1 MLKMFSS
8 LPRICATL
16 ALAIGCQQITL
27 SAATPDQSA
36 ASLAQT
42 ALTNSGAMEIL
53 ASLTTEIGPRLAGSA
68 AEKRAAGWAVERFNK
83 YGFDK
88 VWTETFPLPHGWARG
103 VEQAEITSPAPQPL
117 TVTALGGSVATPLQ
131 GIEAEI
137 ALFKTYDELLAMPSN
152 SLAGKIAVV
161 TQPMIRAQD
170 GAGYGALNKMRTA
183 GPAEAARRGA
193 VAYLL
198 RSLGTDTHRV
208 PHTGGTHYAADAP
221 PIPAAA
227 LSVPDAEQLD
237 RLVALGKPVR
247 ISLKLTPHDLGP
259 ITSQNVIAEIKG
271 REKPDEIVLLG
282 AHLDSWD
289 LGTGAIDDGAGVA
302 IVMAATKMIRDL
314 PVPPRRTIRVVL
326 FGSEEPGVI
335 GGKAYAEAHQ
345 AELSHYAITAEPDLG
360 QGPVYRFQTGV
371 ANPDEPTL
379 QRIRA
384 TLLPLGVLPGDNSS
398 HGESDVGPLAM
409 QHVPAVT
416 LELDATDYFDLHHT
430 PDDTF
435 DKVKPERI
443 NQSTAAYVAFTYLAA
458 ELAGDYRQ
466 PATAPAK

>member
-27 SAATPDQSA
+27 SAATPDQAA

-42 ALTNSGAMEIL
+42 ALTKSGAMEIL

-68 AEKRAAGWAVERFNK
+68 AEKRAAGWAVERFKK

-193 VAYLL
+193 V
-198 RSLGTDTHRV
+198 
-208 PHTGGTHYAADAP
+208 
-221 PIPAAA
+221 
-227 LSVPDAEQLD
+227 
-237 RLVALGKPVR
+237 
-247 ISLKLTPHDLGP
+247 
-259 ITSQNVIAEIKG
+259 
-271 REKPDEIVLLG
+271 
-282 AHLDSWD
+282 
-289 LGTGAIDDGAGVA
+289 
-302 IVMAATKMIRDL
+302 
-314 PVPPRRTIRVVL
+314 
-326 FGSEEPGVI
+326 
-335 GGKAYAEAHQ
+335 
-345 AELSHYAITAEPDLG
+345 
-360 QGPVYRFQTGV
+360 
-371 ANPDEPTL
+371 
-379 QRIRA
+379 
-384 TLLPLGVLPGDNSS
+384 
-398 HGESDVGPLAM
+398 
-409 QHVPAVT
+409 
-416 LELDATDYFDLHHT
+416 
-430 PDDTF
+430 
-435 DKVKPERI
+435 
-443 NQSTAAYVAFTYLAA
+443 
-458 ELAGDYRQ
+458 
-466 PATAPAK
+466 